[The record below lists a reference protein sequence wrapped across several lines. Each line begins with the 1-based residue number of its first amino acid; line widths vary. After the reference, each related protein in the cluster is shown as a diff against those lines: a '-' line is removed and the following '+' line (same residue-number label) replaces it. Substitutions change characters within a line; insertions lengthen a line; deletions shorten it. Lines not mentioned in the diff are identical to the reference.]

1 VVLPDSSRP
10 LYEVKANL
18 FKGLAHPLRVRVLEV
33 LTTAPEASVS
43 ELLEATG
50 LEASH
55 LSQHLAVLRNYRLVT
70 ADRRGNQV
78 YYRLAYPQ
86 VADLLRVARA
96 LLGEIL
102 ETTERQLVERSGL
115 PEIPPAVS
123 ATTPATTR
131 TRSRESGERA

>member
-1 VVLPDSSRP
+1 MLPDASRP

-33 LTTAPEASVS
+33 LSAAPEASVS

-55 LSQHLAVLRNYRLVT
+55 LSQHLGVLRNYRLVS
-70 ADRRGNQV
+70 AERRGNQV

-86 VADLLRVARA
+86 VADLLRIARA

-102 ETTERQLVERSGL
+102 ETTERQLIERSGL
-115 PEIPPAVS
+115 PEIPPGPPAPS
-123 ATTPATTR
+123 AASAAQP
-131 TRSRESGERA
+131 S

>member
-1 VVLPDSSRP
+1 MLSDSSRP

-55 LSQHLAVLRNYRLVT
+55 LSQHLAVLRNYRLVL

-115 PEIPPAVS
+115 PEIPAATPTAPAAREAS
-123 ATTPATTR
+123 ARP
-131 TRSRESGERA
+131 

>member
-1 VVLPDSSRP
+1 VTTDAQRP

-18 FKGLAHPLRVRVLEV
+18 FKGLAHPLRVQVLEA
-33 LTTAPEASVS
+33 LSSAPEASVS

-50 LEASH
+50 LEPSH
-55 LSQHLAVLRNYRLVT
+55 LSQHLAVLKRNLLVQ

-78 YYRLAYPQ
+78 YYRLTYPQ

-102 ETTERQLVERSGL
+102 ATTERQLVAQAGL
-115 PEIPPAVS
+115 PEIPPARPVG
-123 ATTPATTR
+123 AAGAAPLAAR
-131 TRSRESGERA
+131 GRA

>member
-1 VVLPDSSRP
+1 MRSDSQRP

-33 LTTAPEASVS
+33 LSAAPEASVS
-43 ELLEATG
+43 ELISQTS

-55 LSQHLAVLRNYRLVT
+55 LSQHLSVLRRNRLVL
-70 ADRRGNQV
+70 AERRGSLV

-102 ETTERQLVERSGL
+102 ETTQRQLIDQEGL
-115 PEIPPAVS
+115 PELSPAPVS
-123 ATTPATTR
+123 A
-131 TRSRESGERA
+131 

>member
-1 VVLPDSSRP
+1 VLPDFNRP

-78 YYRLAYPQ
+78 YYRLSYAQ

-102 ETTERQLVERSGL
+102 ETTERQLIERSGL
-115 PEIPPAVS
+115 PEIPPAAPV
-123 ATTPATTR
+123 A
-131 TRSRESGERA
+131 REVGGRA

>member
-1 VVLPDSSRP
+1 MLPDASRP

-33 LTTAPEASVS
+33 LASAPEASVS

-50 LEASH
+50 LEASN

-78 YYRLAYPQ
+78 FYRLAYAQ

-115 PEIPPAVS
+115 PEIPAAEPVALD
-123 ATTPATTR
+123 AG
-131 TRSRESGERA
+131 SRA

>member
-1 VVLPDSSRP
+1 MLSEANRP

-18 FKGLAHPLRVRVLEV
+18 FKGLAHPFRVRVLEV
-33 LTTAPEASVS
+33 LSSGPEASVAV
-43 ELLEATG
+43 LLEATG

-55 LSQHLAVLRNYRLVT
+55 LSQHLAVLRNNRLVT

-96 LLGEIL
+96 LLAEIL
-102 ETTERQLVERSGL
+102 EQTERQLVEQAGL
-115 PEIPPAVS
+115 PEILPAEG
-123 ATTPATTR
+123 AAPMAAPGAR
-131 TRSRESGERA
+131 RMRAGRP

>member
-1 VVLPDSSRP
+1 VVLSDSSRP

-102 ETTERQLVERSGL
+102 ETTERQLIERSGL
-115 PEIPPAVS
+115 PEIPPA
-123 ATTPATTR
+123 TPAVPLA
-131 TRSRESGERA
+131 RAVGGRA

>member
-1 VVLPDSSRP
+1 MLSDSSRP

-33 LTTAPEASVS
+33 LATAPEASVS

-55 LSQHLAVLRNYRLVT
+55 LSQHLAVLRNYRLVI

-78 YYRLAYPQ
+78 HYRLAYAQ

-115 PEIPPAVS
+115 PAIPPAIPAPPAS
-123 ATTPATTR
+123 APA
-131 TRSRESGERA
+131 EAPAP